1 MDIGGQLTL
10 KYMTAAQIRERFL
23 TFYETKNHVRMPSSS
38 LIPNDPQLL
47 FTIAGMVQF
56 KPIFWGKVKP
66 IHKRVTTCQKCVRT
80 NDIDEVGKT
89 KRHHTFFEMLGNFSF
104 GDYFKKEAIQW
115 AWEFATV
122 ELEMPQER
130 LWVSVYEEDDEA
142 FAIWR
147 DMIGFPENKI
157 IRLGKKDNY
166 WGPAGP
172 TGPCGPCSEIF
183 FDTGV
188 NPDCPDPDHC
198 SPACDCGRFLEFY
211 NLVFT
216 EFNYNEDG
224 TYTPLARKNIDTGL
238 GLERLTSII
247 QGVASNFETDL
258 FKPII
263 SKAQGLTGM
272 DYHNSKEEMTALR
285 VISDHVRSA
294 VFMICDG
301 VIPSNEG
308 RGYVLKR
315 IIRRALTFGWIHGMK
330 DPFIFKLVEPVVD
343 IMGNHYPELNEKREI
358 ITQIILEEEKKF
370 VRTMEQ
376 GLEMIDQLLSKSKN
390 EKGEKA
396 ALSAADAFKLYDTYG
411 FPVEVTSEIAAEKG
425 VRVDLDGYNELMNQQ
440 RKQARD
446 ARGEKE
452 YTKVAKVY
460 ELLNPD
466 AISSIEFIGYDRL
479 SEDSQVLFI
488 LKDDE
493 LVDEI
498 SMGQIGDVVV
508 RITPFYDEKGGQVSD
523 KGIIYNSL
531 FRANVLDVFNPYNK
545 VIVHRVRVDKGRL
558 KKGDKVTLE
567 VDNMTRLATA
577 RNHSATHLLHEA
589 LKRVLGSH
597 VKQAGSLV
605 SPNRMRFDFSHFK
618 PLSSDEVERIE
629 QLVNEQIMRAMS
641 VNTDIMNLEDAKK
654 SGVIALFDDKYS
666 NTVRV
671 VRMGDFSAELCGGT
685 HVKNTGQI
693 GLFKIKSETGISSG
707 VRRIEGST
715 GFNSIEMIDEQQK
728 ILMDISTQIG
738 SEISALSENVKKIM
752 EQNREMQRKSAELE
766 EKLSRQNIKD
776 ILESRIKTV
785 DGIKYLSIV
794 QEDSN
799 PNVMRTVA
807 DNAIKKLQDGVIC
820 IFNKQP
826 QTVSFIIKVSDE
838 IAGKRV
844 HAGKM
849 AKKLAAILGG
859 GGGGRPDFAQAG
871 GKKVENLNQ
880 AIESLPEIIQDASS

>member
-1 MDIGGQLTL
+1 M
-10 KYMTAAQIRERFL
+10 KYMTAAEIRERFL
-23 TFYETKNHVRMPSSS
+23 KYYESKEHFRMPSSS
-38 LIPNDPQLL
+38 LVPNDPQLL

-66 IHKRVTTCQKCVRT
+66 VHKRVTTCQKCVRT

-104 GDYFKKEAIQW
+104 GDYFKEEAIKW
-115 AWEFATV
+115 AWEFSTV
-122 ELEMPQER
+122 ELKMPEEK
-130 LWVSVYEEDDEA
+130 LWVSVYEEDEEA
-142 FAIWR
+142 YKIWR
-147 DMIGFPENKI
+147 DVIGIPEEKI
-157 IRLGKKDNY
+157 VRLGKKDNY

-183 FDTGV
+183 FDTGE
-188 NPDCPDPDHC
+188 NLGCPDPDHC

-224 TYTPLARKNIDTGL
+224 SYTPLSRKNIDTGL
-238 GLERLTSII
+238 GLERLASII
-247 QGVASNFETDL
+247 QGVDSNFETDL

-263 SKAQGLTGM
+263 EKIQELTGM
-272 DYHNSKEEMTALR
+272 DYHRNKEEMTALR

-294 VFMICDG
+294 VFMISDG

-315 IIRRALTFGWIHGMK
+315 IIRRALTFGWINGMK
-330 DPFIFKLVEPVVD
+330 NPFIFKLVEPVIE
-343 IMGNHYPELNEKREI
+343 IMGIQYPELGEKSEI

-376 GLEMIDQLLSKSKN
+376 GLEMIDNLLKESKREN
-390 EKGEKA
+390 GEKA
-396 ALSAADAFKLYDTYG
+396 TLSAADAFKLYDTYG
-411 FPVEVTSEIAAEKG
+411 FPVEVTREIAEEKG
-425 VRVDLDGYNELMNQQ
+425 VIVDLDGYRELMNQQ

-446 ARGEKE
+446 ARGDKE

-460 ELLNPD
+460 EQLNPD
-466 AISSIEFIGYDRL
+466 TITSIEFIGYDRL
-479 SEDSQVLFI
+479 SEESQVLFL

-493 LVDEI
+493 LVDELVE
-498 SMGQIGDVVV
+498 GQTGDIVV

-523 KGIIYNSL
+523 KGIIYNQM
-531 FRANVLDVFNPYNK
+531 FRANVLEVFNPYNK
-545 VIVHRVRVDKGRL
+545 VIVHRVRVEKGSVQ
-558 KKGDKVTLE
+558 KGDPVTLE

-589 LKRVLGSH
+589 LKRVLGLH

-605 SPNRMRFDFSHFK
+605 SPNRLRFDFSHFK
-618 PLSSDEVERIE
+618 PLSTDEIENIE
-629 QLVNEQIMRAMS
+629 QMVNEQIMRAMS

-654 SGVIALFDDKYS
+654 SGVIALFDEKYS
-666 NTVRV
+666 QTVRV
-671 VRMGDFSAELCGGT
+671 VKMGDFSAELCGGT

-693 GLFKIKSETGISSG
+693 GPFKIKSETGISSG

-715 GFNSIEMIDEQQK
+715 GWNTLEMMDEHQK
-728 ILMDISTQIG
+728 ILTEAAAQLNSDP
-738 SEISALSENVKKIM
+738 SALLENVKKAL
-752 EQNREMQRKSAELE
+752 EQNKELQRKATELE
-766 EKLSRQNIKD
+766 EKLSRQNIRD
-776 ILESRIKTV
+776 ILESRIKEV
-785 DGIKYLSIV
+785 DGIKYLSII
-794 QEDSN
+794 QEDSSQS
-799 PNVMRTVA
+799 VMRTVA
-807 DNAIKKLQDGVIC
+807 DNAIKKVTGGVIC
-820 IFNKQP
+820 IFNKQA
-826 QTVSFIIKVSDE
+826 QSVSFIVKVSDD
-838 IAGKRV
+838 IAGKRL

-849 AKKLAAILGG
+849 AKSLASILGG

-871 GKKVENLNQ
+871 GKKVENLDQ
-880 AIESLPEIIQDASS
+880 AIEALPEIIKNASK

>member
-1 MDIGGQLTL
+1 M
-10 KYMTAAQIRERFL
+10 KYMKAAEIREKFL
-23 TFYETKNHVRMPSSS
+23 KFYETKEHFRMASSS
-38 LIPNDPQLL
+38 LVPNDPQLL

-66 IHKRVTTCQKCVRT
+66 VHKRVTTCQKCVRT

-104 GDYFKKEAIQW
+104 GDYFKEEAIKW
-115 AWEFATV
+115 AWDFSTV
-122 ELEMPQER
+122 ELEMPEEK
-130 LWVSVYEEDDEA
+130 LWVSVYEEDEEA
-142 FAIWR
+142 YRIWR
-147 DMIGFPENKI
+147 DVIGFPEEKI

-183 FDTGV
+183 FDTGE
-188 NPDCPDPDHC
+188 NPDCPDPDNC
-198 SPACDCGRFLEFY
+198 TPACDCGRFLEFY

-224 TYTPLARKNIDTGL
+224 SYTPLSRKNIDTGL
-238 GLERLTSII
+238 GLERLASVI
-247 QGVASNFETDL
+247 QGVDSNFETDL

-263 SKAQGLTGM
+263 EKAQDLTGM
-272 DYHNSKEEMTALR
+272 NYNRTKEEMTALR
-285 VISDHVRSA
+285 VIADHVRSA
-294 VFMICDG
+294 VFMISDG
-301 VIPSNEG
+301 VIPSNDG

-330 DPFIFKLVEPVVD
+330 VPFIFRLVEPVVE
-343 IMGNHYPELNEKREI
+343 IMGIQYPDLSEKNEI

-376 GLEMIDQLLSKSKN
+376 GLEMIDSLLKKSKK
-390 EKGEKA
+390 EDKEKA
-396 ALSAADAFKLYDTYG
+396 SLSASDAFKLYDTYG
-411 FPVEVTSEIAAEKG
+411 FPVEVTREIAEEKG
-425 VRVDLDGYNELMNQQ
+425 VSVDLEGYRELMNKQ

-460 ELLNPD
+460 EQLNPD
-466 AISSIEFIGYDRL
+466 SISCIEFIGYDRL
-479 SEDSQVLFI
+479 SEESEVLFL

-498 SMGQIGDVVV
+498 AQGQTGDVVV

-523 KGIIYNSL
+523 KGIISSQN
-531 FRANVLDVFNPYNK
+531 FRAGVLEVFNPYNK
-545 VIVHRVRVDKGRL
+545 VIVHRVRVEKGVIR
-558 KKGDKVTLE
+558 KGDRVKLE

-589 LKRVLGSH
+589 LKRVLGGH

-605 SPNRMRFDFSHFK
+605 SPNRLRFDFSHFK
-618 PLSSDEVERIE
+618 PLCNDEIENIE
-629 QLVNEQIMRAMS
+629 QMVNEQIMRAMG
-641 VNTDIMNLEDAKK
+641 VNTDIMDLEDAKK
-654 SGVIALFDDKYS
+654 SGVIALFDEKYS
-666 NTVRV
+666 KTVRV

-693 GLFKIKSETGISSG
+693 GTFKIKNETGISSG

-715 GFNSIEMIDEQQK
+715 GWNTIEMFDHQQK
-728 ILMDISTQIG
+728 VLNQV
-738 SEISALSENVKKIM
+738 SAELSSDPSLLVESVKKLL
-752 EQNREMQRKSAELE
+752 EQNRDLQRKTTELE
-766 EKLSRQNIKD
+766 EKLSRQNIED

-794 QEDSN
+794 QENSN
-799 PNVMRTVA
+799 QNVMRTVA
-807 DNAIKKLQDGVIC
+807 DNAINKLHGGVIC

-826 QTVSFIIKVSDE
+826 QSVSFIIKVSDDV
-838 IAGKRV
+838 AGKGV

-849 AKKLAAILGG
+849 AKKLASILGG

-871 GKKVENLNQ
+871 GKKVENLDQ
-880 AIESLPEIIQDASS
+880 AIEALPEIIKDASN

>member
-1 MDIGGQLTL
+1 M
-10 KYMTAAQIRERFL
+10 KYMTAAEIRERFL
-23 TFYETKNHVRMPSSS
+23 KYYENKQHFRMPSSS
-38 LIPNDPQLL
+38 LVPNDPQLL

-66 IHKRVTTCQKCVRT
+66 VHKRVTTCQKCVRT

-104 GDYFKKEAIQW
+104 GDYFKEEAIKW
-115 AWEFATV
+115 AWEFSTV
-122 ELEMPQER
+122 ELEMPSEK
-130 LWVSVYEEDDEA
+130 LWVSVYNEDDEA
-142 FAIWR
+142 YAIWR
-147 DMIGFPENKI
+147 DVIGFPEDKI
-157 IRLGKKDNY
+157 VRMGKKDNY

-183 FDTGV
+183 FDTGE
-188 NPDCPDPDHC
+188 NPDCPDSEHC

-224 TYTPLARKNIDTGL
+224 TYTPLSRKNIDTGL
-238 GLERLTSII
+238 GLERLASII
-247 QGVASNFETDL
+247 QGVDSNFETDL

-263 SKAQGLTGM
+263 EKTQKLTGM
-272 DYHNSKEEMTALR
+272 DYHRNKAEMTALR

-294 VFMICDG
+294 VFMISDG

-315 IIRRALTFGWIHGMK
+315 VIRRALTFGWIHGMK
-330 DPFIFKLVEPVVD
+330 NPFIFKLVEPVVE
-343 IMGNHYPELNEKREI
+343 IMGIQYPELSEKSEI

-370 VRTMEQ
+370 IRTMEQ
-376 GLEMIDQLLSKSKN
+376 GLEMIDNLLKESKCKN
-390 EKGEKA
+390 GEKA
-396 ALSAADAFKLYDTYG
+396 TLSAADAFKLYDTYG
-411 FPVEVTSEIAAEKG
+411 FPVEVTREIAEEKG
-425 VRVDLDGYNELMNQQ
+425 VSVDLEGYRELMNRQ

-446 ARGEKE
+446 ARGDKE

-460 ELLNPD
+460 EQLNPD
-466 AISSIEFIGYDRL
+466 SISSIEFIGYDRL
-479 SEDSQVLFI
+479 SEESRVLFL
-488 LKDDE
+488 LKEDV
-493 LVDEI
+493 LVDELYE
-498 SMGQIGDVVV
+498 GQTGDIVV

-523 KGIIYNSL
+523 KGIIYNQG
-531 FRANVLDVFNPYNK
+531 FRANVLEVFNPYNK
-545 VIVHRVRVDKGRL
+545 VIVHRVTVEKGTI
-558 KKGDKVTLE
+558 KKGDQVTLE
-567 VDNMTRLATA
+567 VDNMMRLATA

-605 SPNRMRFDFSHFK
+605 SPNRLRFDFSHFK
-618 PLSSDEVERIE
+618 PLSNDEIESIE

-654 SGVIALFDDKYS
+654 SGVIALFDEKYS
-666 NTVRV
+666 QTVRV
-671 VRMGDFSAELCGGT
+671 VKMGDFSAELCGGT

-693 GLFKIKSETGISSG
+693 GPFKIKSETGISSG

-715 GFNSIEMIDEQQK
+715 GWNTLEIVDEQQK
-728 ILMDISTQIG
+728 IL
-738 SEISALSENVKKIM
+738 SETAIHLNTDPLTLVESVKKTL
-752 EQNREMQRKSAELE
+752 EQNKELQRKATELE

-776 ILESRIKTV
+776 ILESRIKEV
-785 DGIKYLSIV
+785 DGIKYLSII

-799 PNVMRTVA
+799 LNVMRTVA
-807 DNAIKKLQDGVIC
+807 DNAIKKVNGGVIC
-820 IFNKQP
+820 IFNKQA
-826 QTVSFIIKVSDE
+826 QSVSFIVKVSED
-838 IAGKRV
+838 IAGKTL

-849 AKKLAAILGG
+849 AKSIAGILGG

-880 AIESLPEIIQDASS
+880 AIEALPEIIKDASR

>member
-1 MDIGGQLTL
+1 M
-10 KYMTAAQIRERFL
+10 KYMTAGEIRERFL
-23 TFYETKNHVRMPSSS
+23 KYYESKEHFRMPSSS
-38 LIPNDPQLL
+38 LVPNDPQLL

-66 IHKRVTTCQKCVRT
+66 VHKRVTTCQKCVRT

-104 GDYFKKEAIQW
+104 GDYFKEEAIKW
-115 AWEFATV
+115 AWEFSTV
-122 ELEMPQER
+122 ELKMPQEK
-130 LWVSVYEEDDEA
+130 LWVSVYEEDEEA
-142 FAIWR
+142 YAIWR
-147 DMIGFPENKI
+147 DVIGFPEEKI

-183 FDTGV
+183 FDTGE
-188 NPDCPDPDHC
+188 NPDCPDSEHC

-224 TYTPLARKNIDTGL
+224 TYTPLSRKNIDTGL
-238 GLERLTSII
+238 GLERLASII
-247 QGVASNFETDL
+247 QEVDSNFETDL

-263 SKAQGLTGM
+263 EKTQKLTGM
-272 DYHNSKEEMTALR
+272 DYHSNKEEMTALR

-294 VFMICDG
+294 VFMISDG

-330 DPFIFKLVEPVVD
+330 NPFIFKLVAPVVE
-343 IMGNHYPELNEKREI
+343 IMGIQYPELSEKGEI

-376 GLEMIDQLLSKSKN
+376 GLEMIDNLLKESKQVN
-390 EKGEKA
+390 GQRA
-396 ALSAADAFKLYDTYG
+396 TLSAADAFKLYDTYG
-411 FPVEVTSEIAAEKG
+411 FPVEVTREIAAEKG
-425 VRVDLDGYNELMNQQ
+425 VSVDLEGYRELMNQQ

-446 ARGEKE
+446 ARGDKE

-460 ELLNPD
+460 EQLNPD
-466 AISSIEFIGYDRL
+466 SISSIEFIGYDRL
-479 SEDSQVLFI
+479 SEESQVLFL

-493 LVDEI
+493 LVDELI
-498 SMGQIGDVVV
+498 EGQTGDIVV

-523 KGIIYNSL
+523 KGVIHNQK
-531 FRANVLDVFNPYNK
+531 FRASVLEVFNPYNK
-545 VIVHRVRVDKGRL
+545 VIVHRAQVEKGTV
-558 KKGDKVTLE
+558 KKGDRVTLD
-567 VDNMTRLATA
+567 VNNMTRLATA

-605 SPNRMRFDFSHFK
+605 SPNRLRFDFSHFK
-618 PLSSDEVERIE
+618 PLSEDELESIE

-654 SGVIALFDDKYS
+654 SGVIALFDEKYS
-666 NTVRV
+666 QTVRV
-671 VRMGDFSAELCGGT
+671 VKMGDFSAELCGGT

-693 GLFKIKSETGISSG
+693 GPFKIKSETGISSG

-715 GFNSIEMIDEQQK
+715 GWNTLEMMDEQQK
-728 ILMDISTQIG
+728 ILAEAALQLSSDPSTLAD
-738 SEISALSENVKKIM
+738 SVKKTL
-752 EQNREMQRKSAELE
+752 EQNKELQRKAKELE
-766 EKLSRQNIKD
+766 EKLSGQNIKD
-776 ILESRIKTV
+776 ILQSRIKEV

-799 PNVMRTVA
+799 QNVMRTVA
-807 DNAIKKLQDGVIC
+807 DNAIKKVKGGVIC
-820 IFNKQP
+820 IFNKQEKS
-826 QTVSFIIKVSDE
+826 VSFIVKVSDD
-838 IAGKRV
+838 IAGKQL

-849 AKKLAAILGG
+849 AKSLASILGG

-871 GKKVENLNQ
+871 GKKVENLDQ
-880 AIESLPEIIQDASS
+880 AIEALPEIIKDAST